1 MRTYVSRFPSLLTLL
16 NSHLREMSSILEEK
30 ELVRPSLIGSI
41 TIIGSTF
48 LVHRMETRRPYEDQ
62 SAYFSSYDECSSE
75 SNGVVEASN

>member
-41 TIIGSTF
+41 TIAGSTF
-48 LVHRMETRRPYEDQ
+48 LVHRMETHRPYEDQ

-75 SNGVVEASN
+75 SNGIVEASN